1 MQFAF
6 ILKEFGAEVTIV
18 EMLSHAVATEDEEIS
33 EILEREL
40 KKRKIKLIL
49 NTKIEKVA
57 KE

>member
-1 MQFAF
+1 
-6 ILKEFGAEVTIV
+6 
-18 EMLSHAVATEDEEIS
+18 MLSHAVATEDEEIS

-57 KE
+57 RNNEGSITVALSDGKAD